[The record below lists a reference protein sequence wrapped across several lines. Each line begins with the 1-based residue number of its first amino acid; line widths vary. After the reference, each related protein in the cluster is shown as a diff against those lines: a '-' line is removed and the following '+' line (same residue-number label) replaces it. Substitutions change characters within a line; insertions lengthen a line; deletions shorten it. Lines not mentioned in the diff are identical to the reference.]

1 MFQIQHLYPL
11 FLVCWCQDGL
21 RHYLFRKMVEDLKT
35 GKWLQVW
42 WFVFAKNIHYFQ
54 QVSCSPCLSPQ
65 SSPPERIDPILQGFL
80 WISYSMDWFKEKSWP
95 ETIDFPHSVWG
106 FPVTFPLS
114 QSVEL
119 YPFSVQFTSIAPNSQ
134 CRGRWLDPLPA
145 ALAPL
150 RDCLGP
156 RAPKGAA
163 AQFTKDRA
171 HRLLQRMKCGWADAG
186 VLGWGL
192 RCCWWLKHVDM
203 NQLPF

>member
-1 MFQIQHLYPL
+1 MLIPT
-11 FLVCWCQDGL
+11 V
-21 RHYLFRKMVEDLKT
+21 V
-35 GKWLQVW
+35 
-42 WFVFAKNIHYFQ
+42 
-54 QVSCSPCLSPQ
+54 
-65 SSPPERIDPILQGFL
+65 PPERIDPILQGFL
-80 WISYSMDWFKEKSWP
+80 WINYSMDWFKGKS
-95 ETIDFPHSVWG
+95 
-106 FPVTFPLS
+106 
-114 QSVEL
+114 
-119 YPFSVQFTSIAPNSQ
+119 SIAPNSQ

-156 RAPKGAA
+156 RAPKGTA